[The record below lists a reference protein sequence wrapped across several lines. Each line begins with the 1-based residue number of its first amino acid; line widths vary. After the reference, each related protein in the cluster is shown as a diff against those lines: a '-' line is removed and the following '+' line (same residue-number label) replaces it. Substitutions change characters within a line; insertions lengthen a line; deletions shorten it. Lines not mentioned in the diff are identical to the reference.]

1 MIISKMNGKRKYIND
16 MKPTFVHCLFEQSG
30 TFKNAFRQ
38 LNIPAKDYDIDNQ
51 FGQTDWVGDLFFQ
64 IENAYA
70 GKVSIFDDMRESHLI
85 MAFFPCIYF
94 NEHNEMYFCGTSYN
108 LRSLSPD
115 KKLRAIIERSELRQ
129 EYYKKVLQLITVC
142 EERLLKLV
150 IENPYNAHHY
160 WRFNFPYKPAVIDMN
175 RTLRGDYFKKPT
187 QYIFV
192 NLPAGNG
199 HSLAKIRP
207 MQFVEDKKSSPIGG
221 KCSIERSMISPEY
234 AHNFICDFILNIPS
248 GNNVPTLFDNY

>member
-1 MIISKMNGKRKYIND
+1 

-38 LNIPAKDYDIDNQ
+38 LNILAIDYDIQNQ
-51 FGQTDWVGDLFFQ
+51 FKETDVVCDLFEE
-64 IENAYA
+64 IEKAFL
-70 GKVSIFDDMRESHLI
+70 GCDSIFEYMKPDHLI

-108 LRSLSPD
+108 LRTLSPAN
-115 KKLRAIIERSELRQ
+115 KIRAIIERSDKRQ
-129 EYYKKVLQLITVC
+129 EYYKKVLQLIAIC
-142 EERLLKLV
+142 EERRLKLV

-160 WRFNFPYKPAVIDMN
+160 WRFNFPNYPKVIDMN

-192 NLPAGNG
+192 GFEPGKG
-199 HSLAKIRP
+199 QSLAKIRP
-207 MQFVEDKKSSPIGG
+207 MEYIEDKRSSPVSGM
-221 KCSIERSMISPEY
+221 CSAERSMISPEY
-234 AHNFICDFILNIPS
+234 AHNFICDFILNEPS
-248 GNNVPTLFDNY
+248 GNNVPTLFD